1 MQDFHFMTRM
11 SKASPKLFLACAN
24 GQHMKEAKLV
34 GVHAGAMQQEFLTWT
49 FSDVLVSSY
58 QTSGSGGDDLSMDA
72 VSLAFSKVRVEYK
85 AAEGRRLARQGDQRR
100 LGPQVQQEAL
110 TGYDRVPYPGHP
122 FAQTHPDRLAT
133 VATLFGL
140 RPAPPEACRVLEL
153 GCGDGGNLVPMA
165 YGLPGST
172 FCGVDLSGARDRA
185 GARKWPRRSGSSN
198 VRFELA
204 DLTALPALGEFDYV
218 VAHGVYSWIEPAARD
233 ALLAACR
240 EHLAPDG
247 VAYVSYDVLPG
258 GHLREITRQMLR
270 WHLRDVDEPEE
281 RIAQARALL
290 AAIVE
295 AAPGRRRD
303 APRRR
308 ARVAAGGPVDLP
320 RRARAAPRGGAVH
333 RLRRPRGRARP
344 AVPRR
349 GRRVRDGGRRP
360 ARRSFAERPDRARA
374 VPRLLQGPDV
384 PADAAVPHGRR
395 ARAQAGLEIVRG
407 MLAATPARPVDENA
421 GRVEFR
427 GPSGASLTTDHD
439 GVKAALTRL
448 GEAWPAALPVAE
460 LGDDPAVAETLR
472 RAYAANLVRLHVW
485 APELTTTPSER
496 PVASALARL
505 QAAEGTRVTTLLH
518 TTVEV
523 GDELGL
529 RLIRL
534 LDGTRDR
541 AALVAELGRP
551 AGRARAQP
559 RGASQDRAARALTAA
574 PPTARRSRRGS

>member
-1 MQDFHFMTRM
+1 
-11 SKASPKLFLACAN
+11 
-24 GQHMKEAKLV
+24 V
-34 GVHAGAMQQEFLTWT
+34 
-49 FSDVLVSSY
+49 
-58 QTSGSGGDDLSMDA
+58 
-72 VSLAFSKVRVEYK
+72 
-85 AAEGRRLARQGDQRR
+85 
-100 LGPQVQQEAL
+100 GPQVQQGPL

-140 RPAPPEACRVLEL
+140 RPAPPDACRVLEL

-172 FCGVDLSGARDRA
+172 FAGVDLSGRAIGRARARA
-185 GARKWPRRSGSSN
+185 AALGLEN

-218 VAHGVYSWIEPAARD
+218 VVHGVYSWIDPAARD
-233 ALLAACR
+233 ALLAACH

-258 GHLREITRQMLR
+258 GHMREITRQMLR
-270 WHLRDVDEPEE
+270 WHLRAVDEPEE

-295 AAPGRRRD
+295 ARPEGDEMHLVAQRALQQADPSIFHDELAPHHEAVLFTDFVAHAAAHGLRFLAEADVFEMEARGLPPGLAEDTIEREQYLDFFKGRMFRQTLLCH
-303 APRRR
+303 
-308 ARVAAGGPVDLP
+308 AG
-320 RRARAAPRGGAVH
+320 AE
-333 RLRRPRGRARP
+333 LREG
-344 AVPRR
+344 
-349 GRRVRDGGRRP
+349 
-360 ARRSFAERPDRARA
+360 
-374 VPRLLQGPDV
+374 
-384 PADAAVPHGRR
+384 
-395 ARAQAGLEIVRG
+395 GLEVVRG
-407 MLAATPARPVDENA
+407 MLAATPARPVDESD

-439 GVKAALTRL
+439 SVKAALTRL

-472 RAYAANLVRLHVW
+472 RAYAANIVRLHVW

-505 QAAEGTRVTTLLH
+505 QAAEGTHVTTLVH
-518 TTVEV
+518 TTVDV
-523 GDELGL
+523 GDETGL

-541 AALVAELGRP
+541 AALVAELDRP
-551 AGRARAQP
+551 ADELERSLEGLARIGLLE
-559 RGASQDRAARALTAA
+559 R
-574 PPTARRSRRGS
+574 